1 MADHLPILK
10 GRRQSVPLEDLL
22 QVVGVS
28 RQCLCVET
36 EDPQGRVLGSVW
48 MKSGFVLSASAD
60 GLTGREGF
68 AKFLNNPDAVAYSV
82 YRPRRERG
90 QYDAPLGSVAEMI
103 LNAAVEVDHEQK
115 QAQAATV
122 SAAAMPAIATP
133 AAPSPPAPAAR
144 RADAVAAR
152 AEALPHEHWIVGFAS
167 GKGGSG
173 KTTLALNTALAFAE
187 SGQNVLLVDADP
199 LGGLGHSLLLND
211 AASSQ
216 GTFDA
221 LLGRTEAAKR
231 IVATRVPGLKI
242 LPAGTL
248 RSRDGFEHIQKLTSP
263 ESWGGLLE
271 SLAAEHPLIL
281 VDLPAG
287 LHGIAAGV
295 LGACT
300 HVMAVLEAEPLALR
314 VLPQL
319 QRALEDQRPRE
330 GAAQLAGIVLNCVQF
345 RSGTSIG
352 VVQGAWASAAEG
364 IVLETTVPRD
374 AKILE
379 ASEKGVP
386 VAFLDRSRRPPVSGV
401 FRQLADEIA
410 VRVGLATAVPAGEPL
425 RLV

>member
-1 MADHLPILK
+1 MTDHLPILK

-28 RQCLCVET
+28 RQCLCVEA
-36 EDPQGRVLGSVW
+36 EDEQGRVLGSVW
-48 MKSGFVLSASAD
+48 MKSGYVLSASAG
-60 GLTGREGF
+60 GLSGREGF
-68 AKFLNNPDAVAYSV
+68 AAFLTNPDAVSYSV
-82 YRPRRERG
+82 YRPRRERA
-90 QYDAPLGSVAEMI
+90 QYAAPLGSVAEMV
-103 LNAAVEVDHEQK
+103 LNAALDVDHELK
-115 QAQAATV
+115 QAATD
-122 SAAAMPAIATP
+122 S
-133 AAPSPPAPAAR
+133 APAATAAGPAPRER
-144 RADAVAAR
+144 RADAAAPR
-152 AEALPHEHWIVGFAS
+152 AEPPPHEHWIVGFAS

-199 LGGLGHSLLLND
+199 LGGLGHSLLLAD
-211 AASSQ
+211 AVTSQ
-216 GTFDA
+216 GAFDA
-221 LLGRTEAAKR
+221 LLGRAEAAKR

-248 RSRDGFEHIQKLTSP
+248 RSRDGLEHIQRLTSP
-263 ESWGGLLE
+263 ESWGALLD

-287 LHGIAAGV
+287 LHGIAGGV

-300 HVMAVLEAEPLALR
+300 HVVAVLEAEPLALR

-330 GAAQLAGIVLNCVQF
+330 GAAELAGIVLNCVQF

-364 IVLETTVPRD
+364 LVLETTVPRD